1 MYESFFG
8 LSQRPFP
15 AAPVARRYFPGTSI
29 DAARTQLT
37 RCLQRGEG
45 PALVVGG
52 PGLGKTLLLLV
63 VAEQLQEQFPV
74 ALLTCGLIR
83 SRKELLQTLLD
94 AVGEDD
100 LLGEEAD
107 LRLRLTRKL
116 ARDERFQ
123 QGLLL
128 LVDEAHTLQPGLLD
142 ELRMLTNLA
151 REGEPVVR
159 LVLAGTMRLEELL
172 SLPELESL
180 NQRLALRCYL
190 ESFDK
195 AETADYVRFELAV
208 SGGQAEHVFQSD
220 AYEAIFQATDGVP
233 RLINQ
238 VCDHALLLAQARG
251 IKPVPAAL
259 VQEAWAQL
267 QQLPTPWTEPQAA
280 SGGEN
285 ASAAAVIEFGS
296 LEEEP
301 PPPAD
306 EPTAETEPAPEN
318 FTTEEPTGSGETTSS
333 SEATSAGKIDS
344 ETELAQT
351 DASGAEGPGAEAA
364 TGTESQPATLP
375 QPQDAPTGEAA
386 EVAEPPVAEPPVA
399 ESPVAEPPV
408 AESPVAET
416 TGEETA
422 ETTAAETTGPE
433 SPAGEATAAE
443 TQPAIG
449 SLTKEAPAE
458 ETPTTQEAAPEEEAT
473 HEKSHP
479 EESTTAETPP
489 AFARG
494 SLDIKLTL
502 EQIDQTWQ
510 QLLADSGP
518 ETDSQPGEAAAEFP
532 SEPAAAAGE
541 PAPEEETHT
550 PAQHQP
556 EGTSPMA
563 ETEPAASNETA
574 ETAPGDEATG
584 SFEEELIEDLYA
596 ALDARRSWHGGG
608 SAPRQPDTSARDQTA
623 AEQAPEPAAPAEA
636 SAPEAAAQQAE
647 SPNATEERAQL
658 LVHQQGEQMQVVV
671 DPYANLTSEEAAT
684 EDGKRPES
692 PNAQQVSPAS
702 DESPQVKVPLSQAL
716 RQTAAPAGQDAPAT
730 RTPQAAGPSDGQ
742 GQEAAPSSPEQ
753 EQQVLEP
760 VSSELPELELGSSGI
775 VLIDEEEEDEEAA
788 ALDVWPIPKDQLAD
802 AFERLQGNTE
812 SEPS

>member
-267 QQLPTPWTEPQAA
+267 QQLPTPWTEPQAPC
-280 SGGEN
+280 GGEN

-296 LEEEP
+296 LEDEP

-306 EPTAETEPAPEN
+306 EPTAETEPAQEN
-318 FTTEEPTGSGETTSS
+318 ATAEEHTGSGEATSS
-333 SEATSAGKIDS
+333 GEAASVGKIAS
-344 ETELAQT
+344 ETEPAPA
-351 DASGAEGPGAEAA
+351 DASGAESPGAEAA
-364 TGTESQPATLP
+364 SGTDSQPATLS
-375 QPQDAPTGEAA
+375 QPQDAPAGEAS
-386 EVAEPPVAEPPVA
+386 EVTESSEVTEPPVA
-399 ESPVAEPPV
+399 ESPVD
-408 AESPVAET
+408 ET

-422 ETTAAETTGPE
+422 ETTAAETMGVE
-433 SPAGEATAAE
+433 NPAGEATAAE
-443 TQPAIG
+443 IQPATG
-449 SLTKEAPAE
+449 SLTEEASAE
-458 ETPTTQEAAPEEEAT
+458 ETPATLEAAPEEEAA
-473 HEKSHP
+473 HDEPHP
-479 EESTTAETPP
+479 EEPTTAETPP

-518 ETDSQPGEAAAEFP
+518 ETDSQPDEAAAELS

-541 PAPEEETHT
+541 PAPAAETHT

-556 EGTSPMA
+556 EGTSPMP

-574 ETAPGDEATG
+574 KTAPGDETTG

-608 SAPRQPDTSARDQTA
+608 SAPRQPDTSAQDQTA
-623 AEQAPEPAAPAEA
+623 AEQAPEPATPAEA
-636 SAPEAAAQQAE
+636 SAPEAAAPQAE

-658 LVHQQGEQMQVVV
+658 LVHQQGEQVQVVV
-671 DPYANLTSEEAAT
+671 DPYANLTSEEAVA
-684 EDGKRPES
+684 EDGKRPEP
-692 PNAQQVSPAS
+692 PNAQEVSPAQ
-702 DESPQVKVPLSQAL
+702 DELPQVKVPLSQAL
-716 RQTAAPAGQDAPAT
+716 RQTAAPVGQDPPAT
-730 RTPQAAGPSDGQ
+730 HSPQAAGPSGGQ

-753 EQQVLEP
+753 QQQVLEP

-775 VLIDEEEEDEEAA
+775 VLIDEEEEDEETA
-788 ALDVWPIPKDQLAD
+788 ALDVWPIPKNQLAD